1 MFDCVACYYFT
12 KKVSCIFIH
21 WGHKADKQINI
32 WFFCA
37 VASLLY
43 FMFCLL
49 FHPLKNVQISCKI
62 YRHFYLV
69 VPIVFFFFFFF
80 KSDIRCS
87 IETGIKLKN
96 IRMNSNLYLIFPSI
110 SWISD
115 GIDPRKTIAG
125 LSDDSRAL
133 NKGFFNCSCT

>member
-43 FMFCLL
+43 FMFCLP

-62 YRHFYLV
+62 YRHIYLV
-69 VPIVFFFFFFF
+69 VPIVFFFFLNVTFVVVL
-80 KSDIRCS
+80 KQESNWRIS
-87 IETGIKLKN
+87 EWIKTFIWYFALSAGFLMVSTPGKL
-96 IRMNSNLYLIFPSI
+96 SQDYQ
-110 SWISD
+110 
-115 GIDPRKTIAG
+115 KIAG
-125 LSDDSRAL
+125 L
-133 NKGFFNCSCT
+133 